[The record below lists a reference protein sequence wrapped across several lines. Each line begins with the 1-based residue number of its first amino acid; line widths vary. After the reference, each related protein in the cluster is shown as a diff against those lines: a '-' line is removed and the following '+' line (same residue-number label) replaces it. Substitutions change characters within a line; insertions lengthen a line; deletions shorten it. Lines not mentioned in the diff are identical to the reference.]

1 MCSGVSVLVFGVS
14 IGPGITCLMFQV
26 GGGGVVCIISS
37 LSQLGR
43 RPHLYS
49 RVGDLWV
56 P

>member
-1 MCSGVSVLVFGVS
+1 MCSEVSVLVFGVS
-14 IGPGITCLMFQV
+14 IGPGIRCLMFQV
-26 GGGGVVCIISS
+26 GGGGVVCS